1 MTVDLVVAADGI
13 HSHTRAMILAEN
25 EVEHFETGWGGYVL
39 WSPLDGQE
47 DDTYHELWSAGWG
60 VGLYPV
66 PGHLGVFIAGRDAE
80 IADRQPQEIA
90 EEYGRKDLPEPFVRA
105 LRERERT
112 ESSFYWKMADIKS
125 RVWWRDRTVLLG
137 DAAAA
142 FLPTAG
148 VGASVAMDSA
158 AALSDEL
165 ARADAAH
172 LEFALSL
179 YEKRQRNRAER
190 AQKNSR
196 DLARFM
202 FVNNPLVAFGRDQ
215 FMRVY
220 TLKQL
225 IRDISKVMEGV

>member
-1 MTVDLVVAADGI
+1 
-13 HSHTRAMILAEN
+13 
-25 EVEHFETGWGGYVL
+25 
-39 WSPLDGQE
+39 
-47 DDTYHELWSAGWG
+47 
-60 VGLYPV
+60 
-66 PGHLGVFIAGRDAE
+66 
-80 IADRQPQEIA
+80 
-90 EEYGRKDLPEPFVRA
+90 

-112 ESSFYWKMADIKS
+112 GSSFYWKMADIRS
-125 RVWWRDRTVLLG
+125 RVWWRGRTVLLG

-220 TLKQL
+220 SLKQL